1 MPTEFPPAPC
11 SSTPHPKFL
20 DEELTRSLPTLDN
33 RTRRLLIEAARA
45 DIERAHE
52 SEEDHN
58 V

>member
-52 SEEDHN
+52 SEDHN